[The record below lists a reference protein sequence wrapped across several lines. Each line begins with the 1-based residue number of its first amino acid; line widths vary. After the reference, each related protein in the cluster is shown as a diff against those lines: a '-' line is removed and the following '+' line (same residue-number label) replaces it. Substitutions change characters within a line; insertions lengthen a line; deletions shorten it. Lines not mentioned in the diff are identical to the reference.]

1 MSAYWVARCHVT
13 DPEKYAKYAELAG
26 PAIEEHGGRFLAR
39 GGKQVE
45 VEGGEYERTVL
56 VEFTSLEQAHACYQS
71 KEYREAFKYQEDA
84 AVRNVVIV
92 EGIEL

>member
-1 MSAYWVARCHVT
+1 MARCHVT

-26 PAIEEHGGRFLAR
+26 PAIEKHGGRFLAR
-39 GGKQVE
+39 GGKQIE

-56 VEFTSLEQAHACYQS
+56 VEFASFEKASACYQS
-71 KEYREAFKYQEDA
+71 EEYREAFKYQEDA

-92 EGIEL
+92 EGL

>member
-26 PAIEEHGGRFLAR
+26 SAIEKHGGRFLAR
-39 GGKQVE
+39 GGEQIE

-56 VEFTSLEQAHACYQS
+56 VEFASLEKAYACYQS
-71 KEYREAFKYQEDA
+71 EEYREAFKHQEDA
-84 AVRNVVIV
+84 ALRNVVIV
-92 EGIEL
+92 EGI

>member
-26 PAIEEHGGRFLAR
+26 PAIEKHGGRFLAR
-39 GGKQVE
+39 GGKQIA

-56 VEFTSLEQAHACYQS
+56 VEFASFEKASACYKS
-71 KEYREAFKYQEDA
+71 EEYREAFKYQEDA

-92 EGIEL
+92 EGL

>member
-1 MSAYWVARCHVT
+1 M
-13 DPEKYAKYAELAG
+13 
-26 PAIEEHGGRFLAR
+26 
-39 GGKQVE
+39 
-45 VEGGEYERTVL
+45 EGGEYERTVL

>member
-26 PAIEEHGGRFLAR
+26 PAIEKHGGRFLAR
-39 GGKQVE
+39 GGKQIE

-56 VEFTSLEQAHACYQS
+56 VEFASFEKASACYQS
-71 KEYREAFKYQEDA
+71 EEYREAFKYQVDA

-92 EGIEL
+92 EGL

>member
-1 MSAYWVARCHVT
+1 MARCHIT

-26 PAIEEHGGRFLAR
+26 PAIEKHGGRFLAR
-39 GGKQVE
+39 GGEQIE

-71 KEYREAFKYQEDA
+71 DEYREAFKCQDAA

-92 EGIEL
+92 EGL

>member
-13 DPEKYAKYAELAG
+13 DPEKYTKYAELAG
-26 PAIEEHGGRFLAR
+26 PAIENHGGRFLAR
-39 GGKQVE
+39 GGKQIE

-56 VEFTSLEQAHACYQS
+56 VEFASFEKASACYQS

-92 EGIEL
+92 EGL